1 MILHEEILK
10 EHSKSQCNRIVDWID
25 DNQKRFDQLFKLFLY
40 GTAIE
45 TQRASWPLGYAV
57 ARHPALIGKHWKS
70 LLAYLQKPD
79 LHNAIKRNSIR
90 FLTFTEIPE
99 KYRGTVMDTC
109 FRFLESP
116 SEAVAVK
123 VHCLVVLKNL
133 STYYPEIIPEI
144 KLVVDAQVSGQTAG
158 FTSCAR
164 KVLKDI

>member
-57 ARHPALIGKHWKS
+57 ARHPAFISKHWKS